1 MASATKHRNW
11 HVLVETYNNVTF
23 MVKLLIAE
31 KAFKKT
37 LGHGS
42 KNNMENTNIDLF

>member
-1 MASATKHRNW
+1 
-11 HVLVETYNNVTF
+11 

-42 KNNMENTNIDLF
+42 KNNMENTNIDLFWKETAVLAGGIFLQNYIC